1 MTQLEREQAARTLQE
16 FYDFNK
22 TLTPQGDSW
31 LQADIT
37 INRYTQEEL
46 GKALPTAIAALREK
60 AERERGCAYCVIGKR
75 SPDAE
80 YCSNCG
86 RKLTPTLPELA
97 NESEEVNPDSHQ
109 YLDNDSTYRRKS
121 VKQMGRNL
129 YSETAETCTLRCEYC
144 GKYTQDSDLSTEWVG
159 DKYLMCSKCK
169 EKHT

>member
-1 MTQLEREQAARTLQE
+1 MTREEAAVYIAETFEWVMREYENHRADRTMMQ
-16 FYDFNK
+16 K
-22 TLTPQGDSW
+22 TTEAFDV
-31 LQADIT
+31 
-37 INRYTQEEL
+37 
-46 GKALPTAIAALREK
+46 AIAALREK

-109 YLDNDSTYRRKS
+109 YVDNDSTNRRKS

-144 GKYTQDSDLSTEWVG
+144 GKYTQDSDLTAEFTK
-159 DKYLMCSKCK
+159 DKYLMCRDCK
-169 EKHT
+169 EKQT

>member
-1 MTQLEREQAARTLQE
+1 MTREEASNVLWWASKQ
-16 FYDFNK
+16 YY
-22 TLTPQGDSW
+22 PGD
-31 LQADIT
+31 QMDIT
-37 INRYTQEEL
+37 EYHIE
-46 GKALPTAIAALREK
+46 AFDMAITALREK

-97 NESEEVNPDSHQ
+97 NESEEVNQD
-109 YLDNDSTYRRKS
+109 
-121 VKQMGRNL
+121 
-129 YSETAETCTLRCEYC
+129 SETAETCTLRCEYC

>member
-1 MTQLEREQAARTLQE
+1 MTLEQAIEVLISR
-16 FYDFNK
+16 YNSGVI
-22 TLTPQGDSW
+22 QGRIDDEW
-31 LQADIT
+31 RLATDI
-37 INRYTQEEL
+37 
-46 GKALPTAIAALREK
+46 AIIALREK

-97 NESEEVNPDSHQ
+97 NESEEVNQDSRQ

-169 EKHT
+169 EKHI

>member
-1 MTQLEREQAARTLQE
+1 MTREEAARVLKYLWIERDENAKSMQQLTKRFFERQE
-16 FYDFNK
+16 
-22 TLTPQGDSW
+22 
-31 LQADIT
+31 
-37 INRYTQEEL
+37 
-46 GKALPTAIAALREK
+46 ALRIGVAALREK

-109 YLDNDSTYRRKS
+109 YVDNYSTNRRKS

-169 EKHT
+169 EKHI

>member
-1 MTQLEREQAARTLQE
+1 MTDEQANNITREQAIRILHPDTCVEAIDDYE
-16 FYDFNK
+16 EAGNYEYAYDMAI
-22 TLTPQGDSW
+22 LM
-31 LQADIT
+31 
-37 INRYTQEEL
+37 
-46 GKALPTAIAALREK
+46 AIAALREK

-97 NESEEVNPDSHQ
+97 NESEEVNPDYHQ
-109 YLDNDSTYRRKS
+109 YVDNNSTNRRKS

>member
-1 MTQLEREQAARTLQE
+1 MTREEALRYVKSAAGHLILTDRKVIGMALLEACDVLRGPQPAPDPDTA
-16 FYDFNK
+16 
-22 TLTPQGDSW
+22 LT
-31 LQADIT
+31 
-37 INRYTQEEL
+37 
-46 GKALPTAIAALREK
+46 ALREK

-86 RKLTPTLPELA
+86 RKLTPSLPELA

-109 YLDNDSTYRRKS
+109 YVDNYSTNRRKS

>member
-1 MTQLEREQAARTLQE
+1 MIREQAIEVL
-16 FYDFNK
+16 K
-22 TLTPQGDSW
+22 
-31 LQADIT
+31 
-37 INRYTQEEL
+37 NRYYSGVTRSRPDDDEWRL
-46 GKALPTAIAALREK
+46 ATDTVIAALREK
-60 AERERGCAYCVIGKR
+60 AEREWGCAYCVIGKR
-75 SPDAE
+75 SPDAR

-109 YLDNDSTYRRKS
+109 YVDNYSTNRRKS
-121 VKQMGRNL
+121 VKQMSRNL

-169 EKHT
+169 EKYT

>member
-1 MTQLEREQAARTLQE
+1 MEHGNGEGKRMTLEQAIEVLISRYNSGVIRSRTNDDEWRLATE
-16 FYDFNK
+16 
-22 TLTPQGDSW
+22 
-31 LQADIT
+31 
-37 INRYTQEEL
+37 
-46 GKALPTAIAALREK
+46 TAIAALREK
-60 AERERGCAYCVIGKR
+60 AERERGCAYCVIGRR
-75 SPDAE
+75 SPDAR

-86 RKLTPTLPELA
+86 RKLTPSLPELA
-97 NESEEVNPDSHQ
+97 NESEEVNQDSRQ